1 MPDDCGTSPDD
12 VVILG
17 AGLAGLALAIQLRQR
32 NDALRVVVLER
43 GAFPVPSAAH
53 KVGES
58 TVEVGSH
65 YYNHVL
71 GLAGPLSRARIP
83 KLGLRYFF
91 PCSNNAIVEARP
103 ELGLRHY
110 HAVGSTNF
118 DRGAQENVM
127 AEQARALGV
136 VLEEGV
142 RVRDVELSEDDAAH
156 TVVAEDQRAWRARWV
171 IDATGRRSFL
181 KRKLGLVEGNG
192 HVASSAWFRIA
203 RPLAVDDMSTDDAWR
218 RRVPFGM
225 RRLSTNHFMGEGY
238 WLWWIPLADGSIS
251 IGLVADAAV
260 HPFDTY
266 NTWEKMQA
274 WLAEYEPATAEMI
287 APHAEARLDFRTQKN
302 FSYGAKQV
310 FSKHRWA
317 LTGEAGVFVDPFYS
331 PGSDFIAF
339 SNDFITE
346 LVAKDA
352 AGDDI
357 SRLAFGFNRQ
367 YLSLYRSFLSLYEG
381 QYAMF
386 GNAQVASL
394 KIVYD
399 YSAYWAST
407 ALLFFQR
414 KLTQPDF
421 LRRVTVEMVKVARLG
436 GLAQAF
442 FRAWAQRDQ
451 GRGRAEG
458 MLNYH
463 ALGYLT
469 RWQTDLARAY
479 TDDELVH
486 VMRENRKVLEQIHVW
501 LYQRATGRAE
511 EINPYKLALSDDDE
525 VVQTSNLDMLGS
537 LEAFLAKRTDLRD
550 GVYTVRAAAKTASAS
565 AGGSVRP
572 APGPRRWCRR

>member
-1 MPDDCGTSPDD
+1 MAEDSGTSSHD

-17 AGLAGLALAIQLRQR
+17 AGLAGLSLAIQIRQR
-32 NDALRVVVLER
+32 NPEIGVVVLER
-43 GAFPVPSAAH
+43 GSFPVPRAAH

-65 YYNHVL
+65 YYNKVL
-71 GLAGPLSRARIP
+71 GLSHALSRAKIP

-91 PCSNNAIVEARP
+91 PCPDGAAIEDRP
-103 ELGLRHY
+103 ELGLTHY
-110 HAVGSTNF
+110 HVVGSTNF

-127 AEQARALGV
+127 VEQARALGV
-136 VLEEGV
+136 VIEDGV
-142 RVRDVELSEDDAAH
+142 RVRDVELSEDDALHRIEADGER
-156 TVVAEDQRAWRARWV
+156 TWQARWV
-171 IDATGRRSFL
+171 VDATGRRSFL

-192 HVASSAWFRIA
+192 HLASSAWFRIR
-203 RPLAVDDMSTDDAWR
+203 RPLAVDDMSDDEAWR
-218 RRVPFGM
+218 GRMPFGM

-251 IGLVADAAV
+251 IGLVADGAH

-266 NTWEKMQA
+266 NTWERMQA
-274 WLAEYEPATAEMI
+274 WLAQHEPATARMI
-287 APHAEARLDFRTQKN
+287 APHADARLDFRTQKN

-346 LVAKDA
+346 LVAKDM
-352 AGDDI
+352 AGEDVG
-357 SRLAFGFNRQ
+357 RLAFGFNRQ

-381 QYAMF
+381 QYGMF

-421 LRRVTVEMVKVARLG
+421 LRRVTVDMIKVARLG
-436 GLAQAF
+436 AVGQAF
-442 FRAWAQRDQ
+442 FREWARRDE
-451 GRGRAEG
+451 GRGGADT

-469 RWQTDLARAY
+469 RWQTDLERPY
-479 TDDELVH
+479 SDEELVRA
-486 VMRENRKVLEQIHVW
+486 MRENRRVLEQIHIW
-501 LYQRATGRAE
+501 LYQRATGSSAE
-511 EINPYKLALSDDDE
+511 IDPYKLALADDDP
-525 VVQTSNLDMLGS
+525 VVQTTTLDMLES
-537 LEAFLAKRTDLRD
+537 LEAFIAERTVVEDGLYVVRD
-550 GVYTVRAAAKTASAS
+550 AAVRASA
-565 AGGSVRP
+565 
-572 APGPRRWCRR
+572 

>member
-1 MPDDCGTSPDD
+1 MAEDRGTASHD

-17 AGLAGLALAIQLRQR
+17 AGLAGLALAIQIRQR
-32 NDALRVVVLER
+32 SKDIGVVVLER

-65 YYNHVL
+65 YYNKVL
-71 GLAGPLSRARIP
+71 GLSHALSPAKIP

-91 PCSNNAIVEARP
+91 PCPNNGMIEDRP
-103 ELGLRHY
+103 ELGLTHY
-110 HAVGSTNF
+110 HVVGSTNF

-127 AEQARALGV
+127 VEHARALGV
-136 VLEEGV
+136 VIEEGV
-142 RVRDVELSEDDAAH
+142 RVRDVELSEDDALHRVDADGDRTWH
-156 TVVAEDQRAWRARWV
+156 ARWV
-171 IDATGRRSFL
+171 VDATGRRSFL
-181 KRKLGLVEGNG
+181 KRKLDLVEDNG

-203 RPLAVDDMSTDDAWR
+203 EPLAVDDMSDDDAWQR
-218 RRVPFGM
+218 RLPFGM

-251 IGLVADAAV
+251 IGLVADAEH

-266 NTWEKMQA
+266 NTWERMQA
-274 WLAEYEPATAEMI
+274 WLTEHEPATARMI
-287 APHAEARLDFRTQKN
+287 APHANARLDFRTQKN

-346 LVAKDA
+346 LVAKDIE
-352 AGDDI
+352 GEDI

-381 QYAMF
+381 QYGMF

-421 LRRVTVEMVKVARLG
+421 LKRVTIDMIKVARLG
-436 GLAQAF
+436 AAGQAF
-442 FRAWAQRDQ
+442 FQQWARRDK
-451 GRGRAEG
+451 GRGSADV

-463 ALGYLT
+463 KLGYLT
-469 RWQTDLARAY
+469 RWQTDLERAY

-486 VMRENRKVLEQIHVW
+486 VMRENRRVLEQIHVW
-501 LYQRATGRAE
+501 LYQRATGRSV
-511 EINPYKLALSDDDE
+511 EIDPYKLALTEDDP
-525 VVQTSNLDMLGS
+525 VVQTTSLDMLES
-537 LEAFLAKRTDLRD
+537 LEAFVAARTELQD
-550 GVYTVRAAAKTASAS
+550 GVYTVAKASA
-565 AGGSVRP
+565 
-572 APGPRRWCRR
+572 

>member
-1 MPDDCGTSPDD
+1 MAEDSGTSPHD

-17 AGLAGLALAIQLRQR
+17 AGLAGLALAIQIRQR
-32 NDALRVVVLER
+32 NSEIGVVVLER
-43 GAFPVPSAAH
+43 GSFPVPNAAH

-65 YYNHVL
+65 YYNQVL
-71 GLAGPLSRARIP
+71 GLSHALARAKIP

-91 PCSNNAIVEARP
+91 PCPNNAAIEDRP
-103 ELGLRHY
+103 ELGQTHY
-110 HAVGSTNF
+110 HVVGSTNF

-127 AEQARALGV
+127 VEQARALGV
-136 VLEEGV
+136 VIEEGV
-142 RVRDVELSEDDAAH
+142 RVRDVELSEDGAPHRVDADGDR
-156 TVVAEDQRAWRARWV
+156 TWQARWV
-171 IDATGRRSFL
+171 VDATGRRSFL
-181 KRKLGLVEGNG
+181 KRKLGLAEDNG
-192 HVASSAWFRIA
+192 HNASSAWFRIG
-203 RPLAVDDMSTDDAWR
+203 RPLAVDDMSDDEAWR
-218 RRVPFGM
+218 RRLPFGM

-251 IGLVADAAV
+251 IGLVADAEH

-266 NTWEKMQA
+266 NTWDRMRA
-274 WLAEYEPATAEMI
+274 WLEQHEPATARMI
-287 APHAEARLDFRTQKN
+287 EPHADARLDFRTQKN

-346 LVAKDA
+346 LIAKDT
-352 AGDDI
+352 AGEDVE
-357 SRLAFGFNRQ
+357 RLAFGFNRQ

-381 QYAMF
+381 QYGMF

-414 KLTQPDF
+414 KLTQPNF
-421 LRRVTVEMVKVARLG
+421 LKRVTIDMIKVARLG
-436 GLAQAF
+436 ALGQAF
-442 FRAWAQRDQ
+442 FREWARRDG
-451 GRGRAEG
+451 GRGSAQV

-463 ALGYLT
+463 ELGYLT
-469 RWQTDLARAY
+469 RWQTDLERPY
-479 TDDELVH
+479 GDEELVQ
-486 VMRENRKVLEQIHVW
+486 VMRENRRVLEQIHIW
-501 LYQRATGRAE
+501 LYQRATGRTD
-511 EINPYKLALSDDDE
+511 EIDPYKLTLTDE
-525 VVQTSNLDMLGS
+525 DPVVQTTTLDMLES
-537 LEAFLAKRTDLRD
+537 LDAFVSERTALRD
-550 GVYTVRAAAKTASAS
+550 GVYTVRASA
-565 AGGSVRP
+565 
-572 APGPRRWCRR
+572 

>member
-1 MPDDCGTSPDD
+1 MAEDRGTASHD

-17 AGLAGLALAIQLRQR
+17 AGLAGLALAIQIRQR
-32 NDALRVVVLER
+32 SKDIGVVVLER

-65 YYNHVL
+65 YYNKVL
-71 GLAGPLSRARIP
+71 GLSHALSPTKIP

-91 PCSNNAIVEARP
+91 PCPNNGMIEDRP
-103 ELGLRHY
+103 ELGLTHY
-110 HAVGSTNF
+110 HVVGSTNF

-127 AEQARALGV
+127 VEHARALGV
-136 VLEEGV
+136 VIEEGV
-142 RVRDVELSEDDAAH
+142 RVRDVELSENDALHRVDADGDRTWH
-156 TVVAEDQRAWRARWV
+156 ARWV
-171 IDATGRRSFL
+171 VDATGRRSFL
-181 KRKLGLVEGNG
+181 KRKLDLVEDNG
-192 HVASSAWFRIA
+192 HIASSAWFRIA
-203 RPLAVDDMSTDDAWR
+203 KPLAVDDMSDDDAWQR
-218 RRVPFGM
+218 RLPFGM

-251 IGLVADAAV
+251 IGLVADAEH

-266 NTWEKMQA
+266 NTWERMQA
-274 WLAEYEPATAEMI
+274 WLTEHEPATARMI
-287 APHAEARLDFRTQKN
+287 APHANARLDFRTQKN

-346 LVAKDA
+346 LVAKDIE
-352 AGDDI
+352 GEDI

-381 QYAMF
+381 QYGMF

-421 LRRVTVEMVKVARLG
+421 LKRVTIDMIKVARLG
-436 GLAQAF
+436 AAGQAF
-442 FRAWAQRDQ
+442 FQQWARRDK
-451 GRGRAEG
+451 GRGSADV

-463 ALGYLT
+463 KLGYLT
-469 RWQTDLARAY
+469 RWQTDLERAY

-486 VMRENRKVLEQIHVW
+486 VMRENRRVLEQIHVW
-501 LYQRATGRAE
+501 LYQRATGRSV
-511 EINPYKLALSDDDE
+511 EIDPYKLALTEDDP
-525 VVQTSNLDMLGS
+525 VVQTTSLDMLES
-537 LEAFLAKRTDLRD
+537 LEAFVAARTELQD
-550 GVYTVRAAAKTASAS
+550 GVYTVAKASA
-565 AGGSVRP
+565 
-572 APGPRRWCRR
+572 

>member
-1 MPDDCGTSPDD
+1 MAEDRGTASHD

-17 AGLAGLALAIQLRQR
+17 AGLAGLALAIQIRQR
-32 NDALRVVVLER
+32 SKDIGVVVLER

-65 YYNHVL
+65 YYNKVL
-71 GLAGPLSRARIP
+71 GLSHALSPAKIP

-91 PCSNNAIVEARP
+91 PCPNNGMIEDRP
-103 ELGLRHY
+103 ELGLTHY
-110 HAVGSTNF
+110 HVVGSTNF

-127 AEQARALGV
+127 VEHARALGV
-136 VLEEGV
+136 VIEEGV
-142 RVRDVELSEDDAAH
+142 RVRDVELSEDDALHRVDADGDRTWH
-156 TVVAEDQRAWRARWV
+156 ARWV
-171 IDATGRRSFL
+171 VDATGRRSFL
-181 KRKLGLVEGNG
+181 KRKLDLVEDNG

-203 RPLAVDDMSTDDAWR
+203 KPLAVDDMSDDDAWQR
-218 RRVPFGM
+218 RLPFGM

-251 IGLVADAAV
+251 IGLVADAEH

-266 NTWEKMQA
+266 NTWERMQA
-274 WLAEYEPATAEMI
+274 WLTEHEPATARMI
-287 APHAEARLDFRTQKN
+287 APHANARLDFRTQKN

-346 LVAKDA
+346 LVAKDIE
-352 AGDDI
+352 GEDI

-381 QYAMF
+381 QYGMF

-421 LRRVTVEMVKVARLG
+421 LKRVTIDMIKVARLG
-436 GLAQAF
+436 AAGQAF
-442 FRAWAQRDQ
+442 FQQWARRDK
-451 GRGRAEG
+451 GRGSADV

-463 ALGYLT
+463 KLGYLT
-469 RWQTDLARAY
+469 RWQTDLERAY

-486 VMRENRKVLEQIHVW
+486 VMRENRRVLEQIHVW
-501 LYQRATGRAE
+501 LYQRATGRSV
-511 EINPYKLALSDDDE
+511 EIDPYKLALTEDDP
-525 VVQTSNLDMLGS
+525 VVQTTSLDMLES
-537 LEAFLAKRTDLRD
+537 LEAFVAARTELQD
-550 GVYTVRAAAKTASAS
+550 GVYTVAMQASA
-565 AGGSVRP
+565 
-572 APGPRRWCRR
+572 